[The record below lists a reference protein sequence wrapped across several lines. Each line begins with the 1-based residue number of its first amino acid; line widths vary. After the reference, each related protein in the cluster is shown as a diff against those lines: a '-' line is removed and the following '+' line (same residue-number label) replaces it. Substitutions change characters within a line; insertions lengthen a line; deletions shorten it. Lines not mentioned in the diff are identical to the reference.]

1 MQKLNDQGV
10 PPNQIVQ
17 ISGHKNLNS
26 LNNYSKLN
34 QNQAIAISDILS
46 SGGSSSCVRFSKS
59 ENVPNVQADGAA
71 PHGFFVN
78 PQFFGNVT
86 FNFNST
92 SQKNTLSQQHYDLPL
107 HRDRTPGPV
116 GDSPVLV
123 EPKYKRIRLIDSDSE

>member
-1 MQKLNDQGV
+1 VQNLNDQGV

-26 LNNYSKLN
+26 FNNYRKLS
-34 QNQAIAISDILS
+34 QKQAMAISDILS

-59 ENVPNVQADGAA
+59 ENVQNVQADGAA

-78 PQFFGNVT
+78 PQFFGNGT
-86 FNFNST
+86 FHLNST
-92 SQKNTLSQQHYDLPL
+92 SQTNTLSQQQYDMPL
-107 HRDRTPGPV
+107 HCGRTSGPV

-123 EPKYKRIRLIDSDSE
+123 EPKYKLIRLTNSDSE